1 MTNNGL
7 QNNAQKTNNAIL
19 AHIHFHSKRPHTIT
33 KMNANIHMHSTIQ
46 QGQCMPGVNWLLARN
61 VELVG

>member
-1 MTNNGL
+1 MQWPKKKNKDKMTNNGL

-33 KMNANIHMHSTIQ
+33 KMNANIHMHSTI
-46 QGQCMPGVNWLLARN
+46 
-61 VELVG
+61 